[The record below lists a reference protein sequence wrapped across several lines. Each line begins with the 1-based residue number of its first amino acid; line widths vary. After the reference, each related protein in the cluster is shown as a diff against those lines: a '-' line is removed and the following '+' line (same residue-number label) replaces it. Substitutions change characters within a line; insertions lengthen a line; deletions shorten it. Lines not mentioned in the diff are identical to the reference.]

1 MQMAADDGGAAWR
14 ECKRGRRGAELHGSR
29 QDKAAVTVASG
40 TMLRPLPPPPLPLL
54 WRQTFHLCKVIEVIC
69 RKGRERESRVPI
81 KSHMKGE
88 SVSIVCPVSVNT
100 AGYLLRQFGLS
111 TSDTQRRPSWDSN
124 LLVTSLLL

>member
-1 MQMAADDGGAAWR
+1 MVCSVKGIQTRAARRNAARVPSGQSGSNGRLWDDAPPAAACRRRHRCRFYGGKLFICAKLLKLFA
-14 ECKRGRRGAELHGSR
+14 ERGEI
-29 QDKAAVTVASG
+29 V
-40 TMLRPLPPPPLPLL
+40 
-54 WRQTFHLCKVIEVIC
+54 
-69 RKGRERESRVPI
+69 RERESRVPI

>member
-1 MQMAADDGGAAWR
+1 MKGIQTRAA
-14 ECKRGRRGAELHGSR
+14 RRGAARVPSGQSGSNGR
-29 QDKAAVTVASG
+29 LWDEAPP
-40 TMLRPLPPPPLPLL
+40 LLLPPPPPPLL

-69 RKGRERESRVPI
+69 RKGSERGSRVAI

-88 SVSIVCPVSVNT
+88 SGSIVCPVSVHT